1 MSLSWLE
8 QLTDNGGEL
17 LNAVTGAGSTWL
29 NGLAEFDITKKKSD
43 LDAARQNQVEGQTA
57 DGQPLGGQYY
67 LPSSGHWMALGGLF
81 LAFLLVVFL
90 ITQRKR

>member
-8 QLTDNGGEL
+8 QLTDSGGEL
-17 LNAVTGAGSTWL
+17 LNAVTGAGSSWL
-29 NGLAEFDITKKKSD
+29 NGWVEHDISKKQSD

-57 DGQPLGGQYY
+57 DGQPLGNRLMQ
-67 LPSSGHWMALGGLF
+67 PTMNHWMAFGGLF
-81 LAFLLVVFL
+81 LAFVLVVFL

>member
-1 MSLSWLE
+1 MSYSWLE
-8 QLTDNGGEL
+8 QLTDSGGEL

-43 LDAARQNQVEGQTA
+43 LDAERQNQVEGQTA
-57 DGQPLGGQYY
+57 DGQPLGNRLIQ
-67 LPSSGHWMALGGLF
+67 PTMNNWVAFGGLF
-81 LAFLLVVFL
+81 LAFVLVVFL